1 MKGSLALLRR
11 LRQMCL
17 QSSLIR
23 RRMIWRTQL
32 HALSTWP
39 RAALTLAIGAVVVVG
54 VAYGLLFPDR
64 TDYLGHFLAGA
75 GGTYWLLA
83 VVVAAAPGRRWPVV
97 VGVWVAVLLGVFTE
111 ATVFRLAEFDPVDL
125 ANQSLGAVLG
135 GVGMLDA
142 RPYDRSTAVA
152 AVAGLVFLVGGF
164 FYAFA

>member
-1 MKGSLALLRR
+1 MPPLAARPR
-11 LRQMCL
+11 P
-17 QSSLIR
+17 
-23 RRMIWRTQL
+23 
-32 HALSTWP
+32 ALM
-39 RAALTLAIGAVVVVG
+39 LGVGAVVLAG

-83 VVVAAAPGRRWPVV
+83 VVVQVAPGRRWPAVV
-97 VGVWVAVLLGVFTE
+97 TVWVAVLLGVVTE

-125 ANQSLGAVLG
+125 ANQSLGAVLA

-142 RPYDRSTAVA
+142 RPRDRSSTTAVA
-152 AVAGLVFLVGGF
+152 AGLIILVAGF